1 MTTTTL
7 QARFNTWLLKVSK
20 LRAVLVIT
28 IASSVVSVLMT
39 WVGNVIFMPHVPWEE
54 WLYISLIVPALIS
67 PPISAVVL
75 SLLYQLA
82 EAKTALLTMA
92 ETDPLTGIGNRRYFL
107 ERAQQAILQ
116 AESLQTP
123 LSIILIDVD
132 HFKQLNDTYG
142 HAVGDDVLVM
152 VANVCRHGLRTGDI
166 FSRWG
171 GEEFIVLLPLTTL
184 EDGRLL
190 AERLRTSVASTSFEG
205 IQDPVQT
212 ISLGCLRWQTTS
224 RRLTHL

>member
-1 MTTTTL
+1 MGRMAVYFTDRAGLDLSTN
-7 QARFNTWLLKVSK
+7 QRC
-20 LRAVLVIT
+20 RAVVALP
-28 IASSVVSVLMT
+28 ACRGKDRPAHHG
-39 WVGNVIFMPHVPWEE
+39 GNG
-54 WLYISLIVPALIS
+54 
-67 PPISAVVL
+67 
-75 SLLYQLA
+75 
-82 EAKTALLTMA
+82 
-92 ETDPLTGIGNRRYFL
+92 PLTGIGNRRYFL

-205 IQDPVQT
+205 I
-212 ISLGCLRWQTTS
+212 LRFKQSAWGV
-224 RRLTHL
+224 

>member
-92 ETDPLTGIGNRRYFL
+92 ETDP
-107 ERAQQAILQ
+107 
-116 AESLQTP
+116 
-123 LSIILIDVD
+123 
-132 HFKQLNDTYG
+132 
-142 HAVGDDVLVM
+142 
-152 VANVCRHGLRTGDI
+152 
-166 FSRWG
+166 
-171 GEEFIVLLPLTTL
+171 
-184 EDGRLL
+184 
-190 AERLRTSVASTSFEG
+190 
-205 IQDPVQT
+205 
-212 ISLGCLRWQTTS
+212 
-224 RRLTHL
+224 